1 MSDYQNLPLSQ
12 VDPEILEVLRGELD
26 RQRNTLEMIASENF
40 VPRAVLES
48 AGSVLTQQVRRGIPG
63 PPLLRWLRGC

>member
-12 VDPEILEVLRGELD
+12 VDPEILEVLRDELE

-40 VPRAVLES
+40 VPRAVLE
-48 AGSVLTQQVRRGIPG
+48 
-63 PPLLRWLRGC
+63 